1 MLTLLRKLP
10 FLLLLPLLLGG
21 CSTRKNNKYTR
32 WYHGF
37 TTRYNGYYHAEKKYN
52 EQVAAINDRIAI
64 PGGKD
69 FAEFYLLLAPGNH
82 LVEQADADVFLD
94 VAKRCENLIAKH
106 SVSKPPRRDRR
117 RQTDVDYQ
125 RYLRRKEFN
134 PMMHHVWLLK
144 QKALLLGGHTN
155 EAIKAGRTIEQYFAH
170 DTTTLIQSRIIS
182 AVSYSLRGW
191 IYAAN
196 NLLAPLQYRPDVAYI
211 SDLLRHNETYYLQA
225 QERVAVTIPPQSISP
240 SIQNKAVADHT
251 LPEQL
256 NLEHVLPD
264 SQPYIRLILYP
275 KPTVAVNESLLYD
288 VNKAAMAF
296 LRERELSVATETNN
310 RKQAIII
317 APFLSQAEAERFRSF
332 LDKELKATTLADS
345 ICYEQRNSLFIT
357 NR

>member
-21 CSTRKNNKYTR
+21 CSTRKNTPYTR

-52 EQVAAINDRIAI
+52 EQIAAINDRIAI

-69 FAEFYLLLAPGNH
+69 FAEFYLVLAPGNL

-117 RQTDVDYQ
+117 RQTDINYQ
-125 RYLRRKEFN
+125 HYLRRKEYN
-134 PMMHHVWLLK
+134 PMMHRVWLLK
-144 QKALLLGGHTN
+144 QKALLLGGNTN
-155 EAIKAGRTIEQYFAH
+155 EAIKAGRTIHQLFAH
-170 DTTTLIQSRIIS
+170 DTTTLIRSCVVS
-182 AVSYSLRGW
+182 AVAYGLKGW

-196 NLLAPLQYRPDVAYI
+196 NELAPLQYRPDVAYI
-211 SDLLRHNETYYLQA
+211 SDMLRHNETYYLQA
-225 QERVAVTIPPQSISP
+225 QERVAVTIPSQSISP

-256 NLEHVLPD
+256 KSTKASYNLQPLVRIVLCPQTTTSINEAQRYEIHKLAMHHV
-264 SQPYIRLILYP
+264 
-275 KPTVAVNESLLYD
+275 
-288 VNKAAMAF
+288 
-296 LRERELSVATETNN
+296 RERELSVTTFMSHQSEVV
-310 RKQAIII
+310 AISSF
-317 APFLSQAEAERFRSF
+317 ASHEEASAFLSVLRTQNLTFMQTCTSRIEPI
-332 LDKELKATTLADS
+332 K
-345 ICYEQRNSLFIT
+345 
-357 NR
+357 

>member
-32 WYHGF
+32 GYHGF

-155 EAIKAGRTIEQYFAH
+155 EAIKVGRTIEQYFAH

-225 QERVAVTIPPQSISP
+225 QERVAVTIPSQSISP
-240 SIQNKAVADHT
+240 SIQNKAVADHI
-251 LPEQL
+251 LSEQL
-256 NLEHVLPD
+256 KSTKASHDLQPLVRIVLCPQTTTPINEAQRYEIHKVAMLHV
-264 SQPYIRLILYP
+264 
-275 KPTVAVNESLLYD
+275 
-288 VNKAAMAF
+288 
-296 LRERELSVATETNN
+296 RERELSVTTFMSHQSEVV
-310 RKQAIII
+310 AISSI
-317 APFLSQAEAERFRSF
+317 ASHEEASVFLSVLRSQNLTF
-332 LDKELKATTLADS
+332 MQTCTS
-345 ICYEQRNSLFIT
+345 IIEPIK
-357 NR
+357 

>member
-82 LVEQADADVFLD
+82 LVEQADADVFLN

-155 EAIKAGRTIEQYFAH
+155 EAIKVGRTIEQYFAH

-211 SDLLRHNETYYLQA
+211 SDMLRHNETYYLQA
-225 QERVAVTIPPQSISP
+225 QERVAVTIPSQSISP

-256 NLEHVLPD
+256 KSTKVSHDLQPLVRIVLCP
-264 SQPYIRLILYP
+264 QTTTPINEAQRYEIH
-275 KPTVAVNESLLYD
+275 KVAMRYV
-288 VNKAAMAF
+288 
-296 LRERELSVATETNN
+296 RERELSVTTFMSHQSEVV
-310 RKQAIII
+310 AISSF
-317 APFLSQAEAERFRSF
+317 ASHEEASVFLSVLRSQNLTF
-332 LDKELKATTLADS
+332 MQTCTS
-345 ICYEQRNSLFIT
+345 IIEPIK
-357 NR
+357 